1 MSGCRQ
7 AEALAGL
14 SQAEGVEEVL
24 VFSTCRRTEFVVWG
38 DPTLAVN
45 SVLRFLTAE
54 YGLKLCDWNNF
65 YRLLDD
71 QALLH
76 AFRVGCGLASNALI
90 EKGIARQVSAA
101 WQQGRNAGTTGRFL
115 DAVLRKTLAV
125 RRRIRKETSVDT
137 QSTSVSSA
145 AVDLCS
151 QIFGSL
157 ATRNIVLIGAGRVGD
172 SLAQEFKRRGAQSIA
187 VISRSESGTHS
198 LAQIPGVQTCT
209 PEGRWSAMV
218 GADLVM
224 TATSSPGFVITGD
237 DIRKLAAERD
247 GRKLVL
253 IDLALPRDIDPEVRK
268 IDGVLLYDLEDLQR
282 AFEPHAG
289 TRAGESEAEAILLAE
304 VRAFKN
310 ELQADRH
317 ASEPSELRR
326 RLDEICRRELESF
339 RIEQGPFPKD
349 QDQLITA
356 MVARLAQRIAGS
368 LSREMQTKSRSAS
381 I

>member
-1 MSGCRQ
+1 MDHRSAPVEVRERFWMSGCRQ

-54 YGLKLCDWNNF
+54 YGLKLCDWNSF

-187 VISRSESGTHS
+187 VISRSE
-198 LAQIPGVQTCT
+198 
-209 PEGRWSAMV
+209 
-218 GADLVM
+218 
-224 TATSSPGFVITGD
+224 
-237 DIRKLAAERD
+237 
-247 GRKLVL
+247 
-253 IDLALPRDIDPEVRK
+253 
-268 IDGVLLYDLEDLQR
+268 
-282 AFEPHAG
+282 
-289 TRAGESEAEAILLAE
+289 
-304 VRAFKN
+304 
-310 ELQADRH
+310 
-317 ASEPSELRR
+317 
-326 RLDEICRRELESF
+326 
-339 RIEQGPFPKD
+339 
-349 QDQLITA
+349 
-356 MVARLAQRIAGS
+356 
-368 LSREMQTKSRSAS
+368 
-381 I
+381 